1 MCAFSTA
8 NESFPTLKQFLWFP
22 FHRIDLKFRKIT
34 REKRQQLPWVQW
46 EEKKQ
51 ENRIKTNAWDTN
63 TCTTAFCT
71 NFWLSSMQPPYTH
84 TYTHTRNYCC
94 SLAAHRRRVLHT
106 VQCMYVPYVFLY
118 VYLYSFIRSTLFRFH
133 FVTLLYKFSGFFFLS
148 IARLCA
154 LPPHFS
160 FIGVLRAKL
169 EKWQKEIGSE
179 CLKTHIRVHSFLFPS
194 SPSRVFF
201 AIQRPTVSLLFV
213 CLYLW
218 IILYT
223 HIFLFSIVVF
233 IRFLYMEAVYQHI
246 CAFFEC
252 NIRISVPRF
261 YKINIFY
268 HLWFEMSINLNFIL
282 SPRFIHSKFQWSF
295 QWSIRMKFKS

>member
-133 FVTLLYKFSGFFFLS
+133 FVTLLYKFSGFFSSRLHVCVLCHRTFLS
-148 IARLCA
+148 SVYWEPSWRSGKRRSVPNVWKLTFVYIRFFSLA
-154 LPPHFS
+154 LLLAYSLPFSGRPFLFYLYACICELFYIHIYFYSQLLFS
-160 FIGVLRAKL
+160 F
-169 EKWQKEIGSE
+169 GS
-179 CLKTHIRVHSFLFPS
+179 
-194 SPSRVFF
+194 
-201 AIQRPTVSLLFV
+201 
-213 CLYLW
+213 
-218 IILYT
+218 
-223 HIFLFSIVVF
+223 SIWKQ
-233 IRFLYMEAVYQHI
+233 Y
-246 CAFFEC
+246 
-252 NIRISVPRF
+252 
-261 YKINIFY
+261 INIFV
-268 HLWFEMSINLNFIL
+268 HFSSVIFEFRFQDSI
-282 SPRFIHSKFQWSF
+282 K
-295 QWSIRMKFKS
+295 